1 MKRNI
6 VIATIA
12 AAALVGGGTAT
23 ALAVTSDGGA
33 ATTKPSSV
41 RPADDG
47 RDDDGRDDDGRDDD
61 GRDDGVGDTDAR
73 DTDDG
78 DADDRGTDARD
89 ADDGQADDGR
99 TDDDAVQG
107 TSGKVTAVE
116 AISSALRHTPGTAV
130 SADLDSEDDGGPAVW
145 DVDVLAKGSTWHS
158 IQIDPATGK
167 VLGSHVEHE
176 DGSDTAQ
183 VRAALKGSSVSA
195 GEAAKAAAA
204 KGTVTSVDLDEDGK
218 SKAWDAETRAS
229 GGAERE
235 WNVDL
240 KTAQVTAD
248 KSADQDSAD
257 DDADD
262 ANDADDDGS
271 DS

>member
-6 VIATIA
+6 VIASIA

-23 ALAVTSDGGA
+23 ALAVTSDDGSG
-33 ATTKPSSV
+33 TTQPSSV
-41 RPADDG
+41 RPAGDN
-47 RDDDGRDDDGRDDD
+47 RDDDADDKDDAND
-61 GRDDGVGDTDAR
+61 KDDAR
-73 DTDDG
+73 D
-78 DADDRGTDARD
+78 DARD
-89 ADDGQADDGR
+89 DERDNGGSQADDSR
-99 TDDDAVQG
+99 TGGDAAQG
-107 TSGKVTAVE
+107 ASGKVTAAE
-116 AISSALRHTPGTAV
+116 AIGAALRNTPGTAV
-130 SADLDSEDDGGPAVW
+130 SAGLDDEDDGGPVVW
-145 DVDVLAKGSTWHS
+145 DVDVLTKGSTWHS

-176 DGSDTAQ
+176 DGDDTAQ
-183 VRAALKGSSVSA
+183 VRAALKAASVSA
-195 GEAAKAAAA
+195 EEAAKAAAA
-204 KGTVTSVDLDEDGK
+204 EGTVTSVDLDEDGK

-262 ANDADDDGS
+262 DGS
-271 DS
+271 DG

>member
-23 ALAVTSDGGA
+23 ALAVTSHGGA

-61 GRDDGVGDTDAR
+61 AGETDARDDGVGDTDDR
-73 DTDDG
+73 DG
-78 DADDRGTDARD
+78 DADARD

-130 SADLDSEDDGGPAVW
+130 SADLDAEDDGGPAVW
-145 DVDVLAKGSTWHS
+145 DVDILAKGSTWHS
-158 IQIDPATGK
+158 VQIDPATGK

-176 DGSDTAQ
+176 DGNDTAQ

-195 GEAAKAAAA
+195 EEAAKAAAA

-257 DDADD
+257 DDA
-262 ANDADDDGS
+262 NDAEEDGS
-271 DS
+271 AG

>member
-6 VIATIA
+6 VIAGIA

-23 ALAVTSDGGA
+23 ALAVTSDDGSG
-33 ATTKPSSV
+33 TTQPSSV
-41 RPADDG
+41 RPAGDN
-47 RDDDGRDDDGRDDD
+47 RDDDADDKDDAND
-61 GRDDGVGDTDAR
+61 KDHANDKDDAR
-73 DTDDG
+73 D
-78 DADDRGTDARD
+78 DARD
-89 ADDGQADDGR
+89 NGGSR
-99 TDDDAVQG
+99 IGDDAAQG
-107 TSGKVTAVE
+107 TSGKVTAAE
-116 AISSALRHTPGTAV
+116 AIGAALRNTPGTAV
-130 SADLDSEDDGGPAVW
+130 SAGLDDEDDGGPVVW
-145 DVDVLAKGSTWHS
+145 DVDVLTKGSTWHS

-176 DGSDTAQ
+176 DGDDTAQ
-183 VRAALKGSSVSA
+183 VRAALKVASVSA
-195 GEAAKAAAA
+195 EEAAKAAAA
-204 KGTVTSVDLDEDGK
+204 EGTVTSVDLDEDGK

-262 ANDADDDGS
+262 DGS
-271 DS
+271 DG